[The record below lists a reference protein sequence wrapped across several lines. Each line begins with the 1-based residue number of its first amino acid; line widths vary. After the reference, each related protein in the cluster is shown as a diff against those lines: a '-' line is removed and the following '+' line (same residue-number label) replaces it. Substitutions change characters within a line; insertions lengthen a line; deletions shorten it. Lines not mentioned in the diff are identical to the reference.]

1 MSANG
6 PEPVLSRDAALTV
19 TQLTLRLKAQLEGAF
34 PRVWVRGELS
44 NFRPA
49 SSGHWYFILKDGES
63 QIRVTMWRSS
73 TGRLAFRP
81 RDGMEV
87 LLCGALNLYGPR
99 GEYGLIADRMEEL
112 GQGKLRLEFEKLKAR
127 LAAEGLFSEQ
137 SKKPLPLLPGKI
149 GLITSATGAALQDLL
164 RVLRS
169 RRKGLHILIY
179 PVRVQGDGAGREIAE
194 AVSWMDGRG
203 GCDVLIVGRG
213 GGSEEDLWAFNDES
227 LARAIFACRTPVV
240 SAVGHEVDFTI
251 ADFVADLRASTPSNA
266 AEQVV
271 RTDSEYRNLVAVRKQ
286 GLERAIQNRLRE
298 WRSLVNFSENS
309 PVFIRVRSRI
319 YDALR
324 RVAEA
329 RSRMDSSLRKR
340 LSVGE
345 ALLLRAHRRLRLDGL
360 KLRLQQAGERRSALL
375 GRLTRSLPA
384 RLEEHRAHL
393 GLLAARLEDLSPLR
407 VLARGYCVVYNRR
420 NQVVRSRKQLRFGES
435 IRVHVQDGAF
445 HARVIETES
454 ATQPGLFE

>member
-1 MSANG
+1 MSAHG
-6 PEPVLSRDAALTV
+6 PESLLNREAALTV
-19 TQLTLRLKAQLEGAF
+19 SQLTLRLKAQLEGAF
-34 PRVWVRGELS
+34 PRLWVRGELS

-73 TGRLAFRP
+73 TSRIAFRP
-81 RDGMEV
+81 RDGLEV
-87 LLCGALNLYGPR
+87 LLCGAINLYGPR

-127 LAAEGLFSEQ
+127 LAAEGLFSERH
-137 SKKPLPLLPGKI
+137 KKHLPFLPGKI

-164 RVLRS
+164 RVLCS
-169 RRKGLHILIY
+169 RKTGLHLLIY
-179 PVRVQGDGAGREIAE
+179 PVRVQGEGAGREIAE
-194 AVSWMDGRG
+194 AVGWMDRCG
-203 GCDVLIVGRG
+203 GCDVLIIGRG

-227 LARAIFACRTPVV
+227 LARAIFACRTPLV

-251 ADFVADLRASTPSNA
+251 ADFVADQRASTPSNA
-266 AEQVV
+266 AERVV
-271 RTDSEYRNLVAVRKQ
+271 RTDSEYRHLLEVRKQ

-324 RVAEA
+324 RVVEA
-329 RSRMDSSLRKR
+329 RSRMEGALLKR

-345 ALLLRAHRRLRLDGL
+345 ALLLRAHRRLRFDGL
-360 KLRLQQAGERRSALL
+360 KLRLQQAGQRHRELL
-375 GRLTRSLPA
+375 DRLARSLPE
-384 RLEEHRAHL
+384 RLEEQRAHL

-407 VLARGYCVVYNRR
+407 VLARGFSVVYNRR
-420 NQVVRSRKQLRFGES
+420 NQVVRSRKHIRFGES
-435 IRVHVQDGAF
+435 IRIHVQDGAF
-445 HARVIETES
+445 HARVIETET